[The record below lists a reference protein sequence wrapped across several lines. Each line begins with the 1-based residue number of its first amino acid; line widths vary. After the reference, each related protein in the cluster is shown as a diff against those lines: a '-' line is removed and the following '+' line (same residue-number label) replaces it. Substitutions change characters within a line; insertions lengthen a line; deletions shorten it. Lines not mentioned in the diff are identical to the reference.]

1 MTDSKIFIGNT
12 PLENTPKEVKGDYV
26 VIDGQEY
33 YKISNYDTMRP
44 FFMTLVSN
52 SDLWLFISSNG
63 GLSAGRNSPETALF
77 PYYSDDKIAD
87 GAEITGSKTILKVTK
102 GNKTF
107 LWEPFS
113 DRFQGIYN
121 ISRNIY
127 KNRIGNRLIFEESNE
142 NLEVLFRYSWTFS
155 EEFGFVKESFVNNQ
169 SQGSISIEFLD
180 GVQNLLPYGVNSS
193 LQNQRSTLV
202 DAYKKN
208 ELYDKGIGLFSL
220 SSMIID
226 RAEPSESLK
235 ATSVWSAGVNVQ
247 KHLLSSIQLSQF
259 RKGLSI
265 SNELDVRAERGAYF
279 INGQLNL
286 IAQESSSWYIVC
298 DINQSMIDV
307 SLLKHHLDT
316 PDSLIE
322 LLKTDIKHSENAL
335 RKLVGLSDGI
345 QVSHDKLS
353 TGRHFSNV
361 LFNIMRGGVFSDQYT
376 IDTSDLTNYLQSSN
390 HNVFDRSADFINN
403 LDQSISYTELVSL
416 AAKQDDLDLQR
427 LCAEY
432 LPLSFSRRHG
442 DPSRPWNTFQINT
455 PNSKSYEGNW
465 RDIFQNW
472 EALAYSFPE
481 FVEGMIIKFL
491 NASTIDGYNPYR
503 ITNNGIDWEVI
514 EEDDPWSYIGYWGD
528 HQIVYLLKL
537 MEISEAHFP
546 GKLANILTDN
556 ISVYANVP
564 YKIKGYEDIL
574 KDPSDT
580 IDFDHEL
587 NDRIEEKFLEMGSD
601 GKLVFNEKGDV
612 LRANLTE
619 KLLVTVLTK
628 LYNFI
633 PEAGIWLNTQR
644 PEWND
649 ANNALVGNGVSMVTL
664 YHLRRFLLLGV
675 DIFNQIDN
683 KSIALNKPVAELL
696 DNLYYSY
703 SSRLTVLEGRFSD
716 SARKEMMDDLGK
728 AGEVYRNKAYD
739 GFDGELHCKKTIDII
754 SMFYVALEFVD
765 HSIKFNSRQD
775 GLYHAYNL
783 IEFNDSETS
792 IKRLYPMLEGQVA
805 VLSSK
810 YLDPQQACDVLNSL
824 KKSAIYREDQYSY
837 MLYPDKDLPLFVDRN
852 AIPAEFIKN
861 SKLANAL
868 IDKENTSIIEAN
880 IEGNYHFNS
889 SFNNANSLSDA
900 LNELHYNGLH
910 DLIDEERSD
919 FLNTFEYVFNHQ
931 SFTGRSGT
939 FYGYEGLGSIYW
951 HMVSKLLLATQENI
965 FAAVEKNTRKTVFGN
980 LVDHYYE
987 IRAGIGINKSP
998 DIYGAF
1004 PTDAYS
1010 HTPGNTGVQQP
1021 GMTGQVKED
1030 IINRWAELGVIVENG
1045 QILFEPTFLRKE
1057 EFLTRKGYL
1066 KYYNILGEEKSIRL
1080 RINSL
1085 AFTYCQVP
1093 IIYQLS
1099 DSPKMEVYFV
1109 DGSIEQYKSNVLS
1122 KEISSDIFS
1131 RSYNID
1137 RIICNQLVLD

>member
-1 MTDSKIFIGNT
+1 MTKSKIFIGNS
-12 PLENTPKEVKGDYV
+12 PIENSPKEVKGDYV
-26 VIDGQEY
+26 VIDGEEY

-77 PYYSDDKIAD
+77 PYYSDDKITD
-87 GAEITGSKTILKVTK
+87 GAEITGGKTILKITK
-102 GNKTF
+102 GEKTF

-113 DRFQGIYN
+113 DRFQGVYN
-121 ISRNIY
+121 VSRNIY
-127 KNRIGNRLIFEESNE
+127 KNRIGNRLIFEELNK
-142 NLEVLFRYSWTFS
+142 NLEVTFRYSWTFS
-155 EEFGFVKESFVNNQ
+155 EKFGFVKESFVNNQ
-169 SQGSISIEFLD
+169 SDDTVSIEFLD

-193 LQNQRSTLV
+193 LQNQKSTLV

-208 ELYDKGIGLFSL
+208 ELYDNGIGLFSL
-220 SSMIID
+220 SAMIID

-235 ATSVWSAGVNVQ
+235 ATSVWSAGIGVQ
-247 KHLLSSIQLSQF
+247 NHLLCSNQLSRF
-259 RKGLSI
+259 RKGLPLT
-265 SNELDVRAERGAYF
+265 NENDVRAERGAYF
-279 INGQLNL
+279 INGQLSL
-286 IAQESSSWYIVC
+286 VSKESSSWYIVS

-307 SLLKHHLDT
+307 SLLKQYLNT
-316 PDSLIE
+316 PDTLIE
-322 LLKTDIKHSENAL
+322 LLKTDIEHSEKEL

-345 QVSHDKLS
+345 QLSGDKLS

-361 LFNIMRGGVFSDQYT
+361 LFNIMRGGVFSDQYEF
-376 IDTSDLTNYLQSSN
+376 DTAGLLQYLQSSN
-390 HNVFDRSADFINN
+390 HDVLDQSANFIRS
-403 LDQSISYTELVSL
+403 LTQSISYKELISL
-416 AAKQDDLDLQR
+416 AAKHDDLDLQR

-442 DPSRPWNTFQINT
+442 DPSRPWNSFQIN
-455 PNSKSYEGNW
+455 PSDSKSYEGNW

-472 EALAYSFPE
+472 EALTYSFPE

-503 ITNNGIDWEVI
+503 ITNEGIDWEVI
-514 EEDDPWSYIGYWGD
+514 EEDDPWSFIGYWGD
-528 HQIVYLLKL
+528 HQIIYLLKL

-546 GKLANILTDN
+546 GKLASLLTDN
-556 ISVYANVP
+556 ICVYANVP
-564 YKIKGYEDIL
+564 YRIKGYKDIL

-587 NDRIEEKFLEMGSD
+587 NDKIEEKFLKMGSD
-601 GKLVFNEKGDV
+601 GKLVFDEKGDV

-619 KLLVTVLTK
+619 KLLVTTLTK

-664 YHLRRFLLLGV
+664 YHLRRFLLFNIE
-675 DIFNQIDN
+675 IFNQLDN
-683 KSIALNKPVAELL
+683 KSIALNKPVADLL
-696 DNLYYSY
+696 DNLYGSY
-703 SSRLTVLEGRFSD
+703 SARITVLEGRFSD
-716 SARKEMMDDLGK
+716 AARKKMMDDLGK
-728 AGEVYRNKAYD
+728 FGEMYRKEAYD
-739 GFDGELHCKKTIDII
+739 GFSGQLRNIKTLDII
-754 SMFYVALEFVD
+754 SMLYVAMEFVD
-765 HSIKFNSRQD
+765 HSIKFNRRQD

-783 IEFNDSETS
+783 IDINDNEAA

-810 YLDPQQACDVLNSL
+810 YLDSQQGCDVLNSL
-824 KKSAIYREDQYSY
+824 KESPIYREDQYSY
-837 MLYPDKDLPLFVDRN
+837 MLYPDKDLALFVDRN
-852 AIPAEFIKN
+852 DIPIEFIKN
-861 SKLANAL
+861 SALASAL
-868 IDKENTSIIEAN
+868 IESGNTSIIEMDIA
-880 IEGNYHFNS
+880 GNHHFNS
-889 SFNNANSLSDA
+889 SFNNVNSLSEA
-900 LNELHYNGLH
+900 LDSLHHNEFQE
-910 DLIDEERSD
+910 LIDKERAE
-919 FLNTFEYVFNHQ
+919 FLNAFENVFNHQ

-965 FAAVEKNTRKTVFGN
+965 FLAVEENAPKTVLGN

-987 IRAGIGINKSP
+987 IRAGIGVNKSP
-998 DIYGAF
+998 DVYGAF

-1030 IINRWAELGVIVENG
+1030 IISRWAEFGVLVKEGKIKFN
-1045 QILFEPTFLRKE
+1045 PTFLRKE
-1057 EFLTRKGYL
+1057 EFLKQEAEFNYFDL
-1066 KYYNILGEEKSIRL
+1066 KGEEKSLI
-1080 RINSL
+1080 IPKDSL

-1099 DSPKMEVYFV
+1099 GSPKMEIYFV
-1109 DGSIEQYKSNVLS
+1109 DGSIEAYKINVLT
-1122 KEISSDIFS
+1122 KELSSHIFQ
-1131 RSYNID
+1131 RTHEID
-1137 RIICNQLVLD
+1137 RIICNQLI